1 VQVDEIHRAN
11 FLTGGHQIC
20 HRQTLKIPTHG
31 RRIGKQV
38 IQPATPAEV
47 IRDFRRRAPECSS
60 NSEAKFYLEE
70 TNYVIVAALERFHE
84 DAKWEK
90 TNATKFQPKTMTSQ
104 KPKPETSPGFS
115 FGSMF
120 ASLLCQL
127 RAE

>member
-1 VQVDEIHRAN
+1 M
-11 FLTGGHQIC
+11 
-20 HRQTLKIPTHG
+20 
-31 RRIGKQV
+31 